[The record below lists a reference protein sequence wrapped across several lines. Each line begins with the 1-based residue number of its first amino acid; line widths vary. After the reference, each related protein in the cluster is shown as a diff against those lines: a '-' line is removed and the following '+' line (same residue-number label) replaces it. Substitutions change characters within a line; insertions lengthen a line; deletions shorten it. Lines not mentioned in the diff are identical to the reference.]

1 MTIRQDFLSYQ
12 ESINKELQIAK
23 DRVRNLIG
31 ERHWQTDGEHKEEIV
46 RSVLRV
52 HLPETLRIGKGF
64 VCFPPSNYHSP
75 ASEGSSSGQIDIL
88 ITSKHAP
95 TLYKQDDLVFVTA
108 DTVRAIIEVKT
119 ELKLGNGKQS
129 ARQVLKKLADEAR
142 RIRKRT
148 GTEKKF
154 WVGLF
159 VYNKGKISFSHL
171 LDAMSSAAHGDPDR
185 VINFVCL
192 GPNTFVRYWEDGKV
206 VNGPVNGP
214 VWHLYDLKNLA
225 ATYFINNFV
234 FEVSSRIPYDQQR
247 AWFPIRGTKEKRLK
261 EWMPLHQGSN
271 G

>member
-1 MTIRQDFLSYQ
+1 MTIRQDFLAYQ
-12 ESINKELQIAK
+12 ESITKELQIAK

-52 HLPETLRIGKGF
+52 HLPEILRVGKGF
-64 VCFPPSNYHSP
+64 VCYPPSDYHAP

-88 ITSKHAP
+88 ITSKQAP

-129 ARQVLKKLADEAR
+129 ARQVLLKLANEAR
-142 RIRKRT
+142 RIRRNAGIERKS
-148 GTEKKF
+148 

-159 VYNKGKISFSHL
+159 VYNKGEITYRYL
-171 LDAMSSAAHGDPDR
+171 LEALSSAALGDPDR
-185 VINFVCL
+185 FVNFVCL
-192 GPNTFVRYWEDGKV
+192 GPDTFVRYWEDGKV
-206 VNGPVNGP
+206 VNGPVQGP
-214 VWHLYDLKNLA
+214 VWHLYDLHNLA

-234 FEVSSRIPYDQQR
+234 FELSPSIPHGQQR

-261 EWMPLHQGSN
+261 EWISLSRH
-271 G
+271 